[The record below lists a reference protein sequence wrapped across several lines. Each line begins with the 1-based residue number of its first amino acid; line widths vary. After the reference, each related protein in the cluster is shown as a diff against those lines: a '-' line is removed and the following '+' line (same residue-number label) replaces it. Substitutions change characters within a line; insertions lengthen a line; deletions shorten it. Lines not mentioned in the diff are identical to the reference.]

1 MSRSY
6 RRPYCK
12 DGYRGSKH
20 KQFAKKEANKK
31 IRRSL
36 EVPNGK
42 IYRKFYDTWKIC
54 DYNFYQTQRDIQRH
68 WPEWWRLIR
77 K

>member
-12 DGYRGSKH
+12 DGYKGSKR
-20 KQFAKKEANKK
+20 KQFLKKEANGRV
-31 IRRSL
+31 RRATD
-36 EVPNGK
+36 VPNGK
-42 IYRKFYDTWKIC
+42 SYRKFFNPWDIC
-54 DYNFYQTQRDIQRH
+54 DYNSYQTKWDIEKH